1 MLYGWERVEPA
12 APQVQGLFSATGEG
26 SHKVPPGLCSPSKTV
41 TFAVV
46 AVVLLKAQHTQTQ
59 QGLFVADNATRI
71 KKCFAEEL
79 RGSDSSSGLKNELRR
94 NREKKKI
101 LHLEMEDQGSTLSS
115 ITHSLCERK
124 QYSQPL

>member
-79 RGSDSSSGLKNELRR
+79 RGSDSSSGLKNELGRK
-94 NREKKKI
+94 REKKKNT
-101 LHLEMEDQGSTLSS
+101 TLGNGRPGFH
-115 ITHSLCERK
+115 TQLYYSLVV
-124 QYSQPL
+124 